1 MTIAFYVFVVGLII
15 SSVVTFLTRTPK
27 KVKSYGC
34 VVVVCFI
41 GFIITGFGSA
51 MEAGENYYANIE
63 IKQER
68 NERKYELLSLEY
80 SNEFQGWT
88 TTGKKGGICLLIV
101 KAEMYSEEGEVIYKE
116 KYQFYYI
123 KDPNTG
129 EVGRMELDVSE
140 TRIFLIEN
148 DETPYLVETV
158 VQQYEID
165 NNVDPPTTTT
175 CGDPSITYSLYI
187 SRESIAG
194 DIDIAA

>member
-15 SSVVTFLTRTPK
+15 SSVVTFLKRTPE
-27 KVKSYGC
+27 KVESYGR

-51 MEAGENYYANIE
+51 MEDRENYYANIE

-140 TRIFLIEN
+140 TRIFVIEN
-148 DETPYLVETV
+148 DESPYLVETV